1 MKQLALFLVGFAGFI
16 LVGDR
21 IDTIT
26 QTEDG
31 HQVNYEKYCATKVAK
46 VGSKWRVTLS
56 NGEMVEFT
64 DHARLRLD
72 YNRPCE

>member
-31 HQVNYEKYCATKVAK
+31 HQVTYEKYCATKVAK

-56 NGEMVEFT
+56 NGETVEFT